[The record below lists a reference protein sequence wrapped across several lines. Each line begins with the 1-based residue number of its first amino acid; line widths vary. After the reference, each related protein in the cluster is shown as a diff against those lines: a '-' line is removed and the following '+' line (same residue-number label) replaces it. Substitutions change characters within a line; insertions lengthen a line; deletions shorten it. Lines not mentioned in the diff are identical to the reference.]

1 VEVLFHQHPRCED
14 ILCSVDHDDIG
25 KLDPE
30 EELSAV
36 RAARLLGVR
45 SGELT
50 DLAESGALRTEQD
63 EDGRATI
70 AGRDLR
76 RFVKQLKPVRFVQAD
91 GDDSDDYDEY
101 GADEDDDVPVVA
113 LSLGHLVSAIRKAL
127 GTDAVASL
135 TNGKPASVPAS
146 PKGAPAVAVAVAP
159 RQPAPTPVSDAPDAS
174 RQRNPRAI
182 RMSRRRA
189 K

>member
-1 VEVLFHQHPRCED
+1 MEVLFHQRPKCED
-14 ILCSVDHDDIG
+14 ILCSIDHDDIG
-25 KLDPE
+25 KLDPD
-30 EELSAV
+30 EELSAA

-50 DLAESGALRTEQD
+50 DLAESGALRTQED

-76 RFVKQLKPVRFVQAD
+76 RFVKQLKPVRFAQVG
-91 GDDSDDYDEY
+91 GDDEDGYDEY
-101 GADEDDDVPVVA
+101 GTDEDDDVPVGS
-113 LSLGHLVSAIRKAL
+113 LSLGHLVSAIKKAL

-135 TNGKPASVPAS
+135 TNGMPASAPAS

-159 RQPAPTPVSDAPDAS
+159 SQSAPTPASDAPDAG

-182 RMSRRRA
+182 RTPRQRA